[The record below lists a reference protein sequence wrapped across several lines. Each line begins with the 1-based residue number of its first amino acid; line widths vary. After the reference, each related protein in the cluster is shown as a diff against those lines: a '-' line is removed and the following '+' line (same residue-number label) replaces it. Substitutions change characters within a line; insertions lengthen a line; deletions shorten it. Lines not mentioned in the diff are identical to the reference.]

1 MLRFLDKNDSL
12 LMKALKKAL
21 ETAWRAN
28 EIMRR
33 PLKNMLGAQ
42 PSQKLSWALF

>member
-1 MLRFLDKNDSL
+1 MRRRLNKNDSL
-12 LMKALKKAL
+12 LMKALKTAL
-21 ETAWRAN
+21 ETAWGAK

-33 PLKNMLGAQ
+33 PLKNMLGVQ